1 MLEKVE
7 TSARTVFNQHLHSSK
22 TFPLQRRSHTPLE
35 RPLNLQVDQFH
46 SSSPHQDQGR
56 LSEDSVMNR
65 RTQPRNP
72 RNANKDYTPVNVED
86 VPSPDEDDTQLNG
99 FGVNESQR
107 SAQLNPGPSRSQES
121 RSAQPSLTEPTQS
134 QYNTE
139 CLSQSPTSPSGGIP
153 NLDGKPS
160 LPFETNV
167 GTYRNDGLQRPEQ
180 GTETPAQ
187 NHSQRIPPSA
197 PLEPSAQKTKSALLN
212 LTVFNAQQL
221 VQDRKARNRNR
232 HFDDLSLQSLLNERD
247 HVRTLLRA

>member
-1 MLEKVE
+1 
-7 TSARTVFNQHLHSSK
+7 
-22 TFPLQRRSHTPLE
+22 
-35 RPLNLQVDQFH
+35 
-46 SSSPHQDQGR
+46 
-56 LSEDSVMNR
+56 MNR
-65 RTQPRNP
+65 RTLPRNP

-107 SAQLNPGPSRSQES
+107 SAQLNPRLSRIQES
-121 RSAQPSLTEPTQS
+121 RSAQPSLTEPTQC

-139 CLSQSPTSPSGGIP
+139 CLSQSSTSPSGGIP

-187 NHSQRIPPSA
+187 NHSQRIPRSA